1 MSAQRLL
8 GAFERR
14 GLKLAVAE
22 SLTGGLLASAITEVA
37 GVSKVFL
44 GSITAY
50 QSILKQ
56 QLLGVSSHLL
66 ENQGAVDPEVAAQMA
81 AGVRRKLS
89 KSCALEEAQVIG
101 IATTGVAGPDEQDGK
116 PVGTVFIGISGVEGV
131 GEVVYAHSFEG
142 SRSEIRKQTVN
153 AAIGHLLEHFDN
165 HGG

>member
-1 MSAQRLL
+1 MSAELL
-8 GAFERR
+8 LAALERR

-22 SLTGGLLASAITEVA
+22 SLTGGLLAGAITEVA
-37 GVSKVFL
+37 GASKVFL

-56 QLLGVSSHLL
+56 QLLGVSSQLL
-66 ENQGAVDPEVAAQMA
+66 ENQGAVDPEVVAQMA
-81 AGVRRKLS
+81 AGVRRKIS
-89 KSCALEEAQVIG
+89 TGCALEEAQVIG

-116 PVGTVFIGISGVEGV
+116 PVGTVYIGISGVEGV